1 VPADRS
7 ALGAFLRSRRDRL
20 TPASAGIDPW
30 PGPRRVPGLRK
41 EELALLAGISPDHY
55 SRLEQGRQH
64 TVTDE
69 IVEALSRALQLDE
82 VERIHLRDL
91 AAPPRRR
98 TSSWETPQRAE
109 PGLLRMMTALDHLPT
124 LVLGR
129 RSEILACNALLR
141 TVLGAEVDSGA
152 VLVRW
157 LFLDPRSRERIVN
170 WPDYA
175 AAAVGAMR
183 YEVGRH
189 PHDRRL
195 RGLVDE
201 LRGADPDFAT
211 WWDDHGVTDR
221 TSVSKRIAHPGVGRL
236 EFGIEALVSPHDDEQ
251 RLVVY
256 TVEPGS
262 LTART
267 LPALA
272 SWGIDAPSPS
282 RHD

>member
-1 VPADRS
+1 MPADRS

-20 TPASAGIDPW
+20 TPAQAGIAAF

-64 TVTDE
+64 TITDE
-69 IVEALSRALQLDE
+69 IVQALSRALQLDE
-82 VERIHLRDL
+82 VERVHLRDL

-98 TSSWETPQRAE
+98 TAAWESPQRVD
-109 PGLLRMMTALDHLPT
+109 PGLLRMMTALDHVPA

-141 TVLGAEVDSGA
+141 AVLGAEVDEGSS
-152 VLVRW
+152 LVHW
-157 LFLDPRSRERIVN
+157 LFLDPRARQRIEN
-170 WPDYA
+170 WSDYA
-175 AAAVGAMR
+175 APAVGAIR
-183 YEVGRH
+183 YELGRR
-189 PHDRRL
+189 PQDQRL
-195 RGLVDE
+195 RNLIGGL
-201 LRGADPDFAT
+201 RSGDPDFAT

-221 TSVSKRIAHPGVGRL
+221 TSVDKRIAHPVVGRL
-236 EFGIEALVSPHDDEQ
+236 VFGIEALTSPHDDEQ
-251 RLVVY
+251 RLVTY

-267 LPALA
+267 LPVLA
-272 SWGIDAPSPS
+272 SWGLDVPAPST
-282 RHD
+282 RD